1 MDGNFRGL
9 MLANGVSAIICSGS
23 ARLQGGPGALQRRA
37 GIAGANEELPMRR
50 IAASLACFLGAL
62 VVAYTAAHATGLES
76 QWVDGHNSRA
86 RLISGGG
93 IAGVELEL
101 PEGWK
106 TYWRYPGEAGGVAP
120 AFDWSQSTNLESAQ
134 VLYPAPKR
142 FTDAS
147 GETIGYKGNVTFPV
161 RLKPKDASKPI
172 DLRVAFDY
180 GVCKDICIPAQ
191 AELALTVPPDASASE
206 DLMNAMA
213 RVPAPPDARRE
224 TDPLVTG
231 VVTELTGDKPRIVL
245 RAEVPAGGDHV
256 DAFVDAPDGLY
267 VPLPKKTADDGK
279 GAVTFEV
286 DLSKDVDIAAL
297 KGKKLSATVVSDKGQ
312 SEVPFTLQ

>member
-1 MDGNFRGL
+1 MDGNIRGL
-9 MLANGVSAIICSGS
+9 TLANGASAIICSGS
-23 ARLQGGPGALQRRA
+23 SRLQGGAGALQRGV
-37 GIAGANEELPMRR
+37 GIDGAIEELPMLRTT
-50 IAASLACFLGAL
+50 ASPASFLWGL
-62 VVAYTAAHATGLES
+62 VVVCASAHATGLES

-191 AELALTVPPDASASE
+191 AELALTVPPDADASE
-206 DLMNAMA
+206 DLINAMS

-245 RAEVPAGGDHV
+245 RAEVPAGDHV

-279 GAVTFEV
+279 GAVAFEV

-312 SEVPFTLQ
+312 SEVQFTLQ

>member
-1 MDGNFRGL
+1 
-9 MLANGVSAIICSGS
+9 
-23 ARLQGGPGALQRRA
+23 
-37 GIAGANEELPMRR
+37 MRR
-50 IAASLACFLGAL
+50 IAASLASFVWAL
-62 VVAYTAAHATGLES
+62 VVVCASAHATGLES

-191 AELALTVPPDASASE
+191 AELALMIPPDADASE
-206 DLMNAMA
+206 ELMNAMA

-231 VVTELTGDKPRIVL
+231 VATELTGDKPRIVL

>member
-1 MDGNFRGL
+1 
-9 MLANGVSAIICSGS
+9 MLANGASAIICSGN
-23 ARLQGGPGALQRRA
+23 ARLQGAAGTLQRKA
-37 GIAGANEELPMRR
+37 GIAGAIEELPMRR
-50 IAASLACFLGAL
+50 TAASLASFLWAPM
-62 VVAYTAAHATGLES
+62 VVCAIAHATGLES

-120 AFDWSQSTNLESAQ
+120 VFDWSQSTNLESAQ

-191 AELALTVPPDASASE
+191 AELALTVPPDTDASE

-231 VVTELTGDKPRIVL
+231 VVTELTGDKPRIVV
-245 RAEVPAGGDHV
+245 RAEVPAGGHV

>member
-1 MDGNFRGL
+1 MEGNIRGV
-9 MLANGVSAIICSGS
+9 MLATGASAIICSGN
-23 ARLQGGPGALQRRA
+23 ARLQGGAGALQRRA
-37 GIAGANEELPMRR
+37 GIAYAIEELSMHRT
-50 IAASLACFLGAL
+50 AASLASLLWTILIVCA
-62 VVAYTAAHATGLES
+62 TAHATALES

-86 RLISGGG
+86 RLIGGGG
-93 IAGVELEL
+93 IAGVEIQL

-120 AFDWSQSTNLESAQ
+120 AFDWSKSTNLESAQ
-134 VLYPAPKR
+134 VLYPAPTR
-142 FTDAS
+142 LSDPS
-147 GETIGYKGNVTFPV
+147 GETIGYKGSVTFPV

-172 DLRVAFDY
+172 DLRVALDY

-191 AELALTVPPDASASE
+191 AELALTVPADAQASE
-206 DLMNAMA
+206 ALMDAMA

-224 TDPLVTG
+224 TDPLVTE
-231 VVTELTGDKPRIVL
+231 VTTELTGDKPRIVL
-245 RAEVPAGGDHV
+245 RAEVPAGDHV

-279 GAVTFEV
+279 GGVTFEV

-297 KGKKLSATVVSDKGQ
+297 KGKKLAATVVSDKGQ
-312 SEVPFTLQ
+312 SEVQFTLQ

>member
-1 MDGNFRGL
+1 MDGNIRGL
-9 MLANGVSAIICSGS
+9 MLAIGASAIICSGNV
-23 ARLQGGPGALQRRA
+23 RLQGGAGTLQRRV
-37 GIAGANEELPMRR
+37 GIAGAIEELPMRR
-50 IAASLACFLGAL
+50 TAASLASFLCVL
-62 VVAYTAAHATGLES
+62 VGCATAQATGLES

-134 VLYPAPKR
+134 VLYPAPTR

-191 AELALTVPPDASASE
+191 AELALTVPPDADASE

-245 RAEVPAGGDHV
+245 RAEVPAGGHV

-286 DLSKDVDIAAL
+286 DLSKDVDIATL

-312 SEVPFTLQ
+312 AEVPFTLQ

>member
-9 MLANGVSAIICSGS
+9 MLANGVPAIICSGN
-23 ARLQGGPGALQRRA
+23 ARLQGGAGTLQRKA
-37 GIAGANEELPMRR
+37 GIAGAIEELPMRR
-50 IAASLACFLGAL
+50 TAASLASFLWAL
-62 VVAYTAAHATGLES
+62 MVVCAAAQATGLES

-191 AELALTVPPDASASE
+191 AELALTVPPDADASE

-213 RVPAPPDARRE
+213 RVPASPDARRE

-245 RAEVPAGGDHV
+245 RAEVPAGDHV

-279 GAVTFEV
+279 GSVTFEV

>member
-1 MDGNFRGL
+1 
-9 MLANGVSAIICSGS
+9 
-23 ARLQGGPGALQRRA
+23 
-37 GIAGANEELPMRR
+37 MRR
-50 IAASLACFLGAL
+50 IVASLASLCTLIA
-62 VVAYTAAHATGLES
+62 VPVAAHAAGLES
-76 QWVDGHNSRA
+76 AWVDGHNSRA
-86 RLISGGG
+86 RLIGGGG

-120 AFDWSQSTNLESAQ
+120 AFDWSKSSNLESAQ

-142 FTDAS
+142 FTDPS

-191 AELALTVPPDASASE
+191 AELQLTVPPDGEPSE
-206 DLMNAMA
+206 ELMDAMA

-224 TDPLVTG
+224 TDPLVADLKTD
-231 VVTELTGDKPRIVL
+231 LAGDKPRIVL
-245 RAEVPAGGDHV
+245 QAVVPPGDHV

-267 VPLPKKTADDGK
+267 LPLPKKTGDDGK
-279 GAVTFEV
+279 GGVTFEV
-286 DLSKDVDIAAL
+286 DLSKDVDITAL
-297 KGKKLSATVVSDKGQ
+297 KGKKLSATIVSDKGQ

>member
-1 MDGNFRGL
+1 
-9 MLANGVSAIICSGS
+9 
-23 ARLQGGPGALQRRA
+23 
-37 GIAGANEELPMRR
+37 MRR
-50 IAASLACFLGAL
+50 TAASLASVLCVL
-62 VVAYTAAHATGLES
+62 VVVCPTAHATGLES

-120 AFDWSQSTNLESAQ
+120 VFDWSQSTNLESAQ

-191 AELALTVPPDASASE
+191 AELALTVPPDADASE
-206 DLMNAMA
+206 ELMNAMA

-224 TDPLVTG
+224 SDPLVTG

-297 KGKKLSATVVSDKGQ
+297 KGKKLSATIVSDKGQ